1 MGEVRM
7 EQEGTTGFL
16 LLVLLFFGF
25 FFLGGGGGG
34 VVDLNRVYALKTTGH
49 GEQVMRTEKNGQVV
63 TVPMKYMCSNQIR
76 CLWSK
81 RNFFDCGALQMLIP
95 GWRQGRAQ
103 TGSSPNRVSRLN
115 RLNVIHFLAV

>member
-1 MGEVRM
+1 MGGWR
-7 EQEGTTGFL
+7 
-16 LLVLLFFGF
+16 
-25 FFLGGGGGG
+25 GGGGG
-34 VVDLNRVYALKTTGH
+34 VVNLNRVYVLKTTGH

-63 TVPMKYMCSNQIR
+63 TLPVKYMRSNQIC

-115 RLNVIHFLAV
+115 ALNVIHFLAV